1 MSRVV
6 LCGVL
11 SVACLVGATGCGEPR
26 RPDVIVVTVDTL
38 RADHVGVYADG
49 AETPRIDDLAREG
62 TVFERCAAP
71 MPLTRPAHFSMLTS
85 LYPREHGVLNN
96 AMVLPDEA
104 RSLAEILAEHGYR
117 TGGFVGVRLLGPD
130 SGAAQGFERFD
141 QPEESRERRAETVVR
156 RALDWLDRVGREQP
170 RFLWVHVFDPHMPYA
185 PPEPFFGG
193 PEDGL
198 REIGWDR
205 LLEIAAAND
214 GDVPAA
220 VLEEGKR
227 LYRGEVAYVDH
238 WIGELVSGVAERRS
252 LGDTLF
258 VLTADHGECFENGI
272 WFEHADCMWEGGLR
286 IPLIVRYPRSFAAGE
301 RVAAQTS
308 ILDIAPTVLR
318 AAGIA
323 QPAGLAGRPLQD
335 HASFENRRVLVQY
348 PFFQPTAADRR
359 PRRLE
364 IVRSVAGEPT
374 TPLRFDVEQ
383 VGVVG
388 PSWKYL
394 RSGEEAELYALAPA
408 ADERRNR
415 IGTDPEV
422 AAELRDEL
430 ARQLER
436 HPLNLID
443 PPEINEE
450 TRRLLEAL
458 GYL

>member
-198 REIGWDR
+198 REIGW
-205 LLEIAAAND
+205 
-214 GDVPAA
+214 
-220 VLEEGKR
+220 
-227 LYRGEVAYVDH
+227 
-238 WIGELVSGVAERRS
+238 AEKS
-252 LGDTLF
+252 
-258 VLTADHGECFENGI
+258 
-272 WFEHADCMWEGGLR
+272 
-286 IPLIVRYPRSFAAGE
+286 P
-301 RVAAQTS
+301 TS
-308 ILDIAPTVLR
+308 IT
-318 AAGIA
+318 GS
-323 QPAGLAGRPLQD
+323 
-335 HASFENRRVLVQY
+335 ASWSPVSPSGGPWATRCSCSRRTTASASRTGSGSST
-348 PFFQPTAADRR
+348 PTACGKGGSASR
-359 PRRLE
+359 
-364 IVRSVAGEPT
+364 
-374 TPLRFDVEQ
+374 
-383 VGVVG
+383 
-388 PSWKYL
+388 
-394 RSGEEAELYALAPA
+394 
-408 ADERRNR
+408 
-415 IGTDPEV
+415 
-422 AAELRDEL
+422 
-430 ARQLER
+430 
-436 HPLNLID
+436 
-443 PPEINEE
+443 
-450 TRRLLEAL
+450 
-458 GYL
+458 